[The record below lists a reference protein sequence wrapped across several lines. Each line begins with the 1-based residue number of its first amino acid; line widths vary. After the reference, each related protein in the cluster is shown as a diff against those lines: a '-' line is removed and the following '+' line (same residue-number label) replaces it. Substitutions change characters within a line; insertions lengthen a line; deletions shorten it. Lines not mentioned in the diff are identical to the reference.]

1 MTDKENKKE
10 YQKANGVYGLKKM
23 YIKAMHMLARY
34 MLIPSVRNA
43 LYRAMGVEIGK
54 NVFIG
59 IETFIDDEAPGLIK
73 IDDNVIIAFR
83 TTLVAHD
90 DVSSS
95 VSPIKIRKGA
105 YIGTGAVITMGV
117 EIGENAI
124 VGAGAVV
131 TKDVPAGSTVVGVP
145 AKPINK

>member
-1 MTDKENKKE
+1 MTDKQNKKE

-23 YIKAMHMLARY
+23 YIKAMHFMARY

-43 LYRAMGVEIGK
+43 LYRAMGVKVGK

-59 IETFIDDEAPGLIK
+59 IESFIDDEAPGLIK
-73 IDDNVIIAFR
+73 IEDDVIIAFR
-83 TTLVAHD
+83 ATIVAHD
-90 DVSSS
+90 DVTSS
-95 VSPIKIRKGA
+95 VAPIDIRKGA
-105 YIGTGAVITMGV
+105 YIGTGAIITMGV

-131 TKDVPAGSTVVGVP
+131 TKDVPAGNTVVGIP
-145 AKPINK
+145 AKPLNK